1 MSLAYRTGTIAVPNG
16 GTTVTGTLTAWVNQA
31 KQGDVTLLP
40 DGNLYEVAATPTVN
54 TTLTIVEPY
63 AGATVASGGAYAIY
77 RFSDGW
83 RPTAE
88 INIRLG
94 TLLDRF
100 ESTTGFIL
108 NGTGVPSDALGED
121 GDLFIRTD
129 VPSLYSKESG
139 TWSFAASL
147 GGDPGPAGS
156 SYAATSTTS
165 RTLDTGSMTVTTQTG
180 LAYVAGTRVRL
191 SSAASPTTHY
201 MEGVVTAYDTGT
213 GSLTFTSDLFA
224 GSGSRAD
231 WNLSLAGD
239 RGTQGATGAGYAAT
253 STTSLLIGTG
263 TKSFT
268 TQTGLGY
275 TAGQRARASS
285 AANTANFMEGR
296 VASYS
301 GGTLTLT
308 VDVVGGSGT
317 LGDWSINVAGSQG
330 IQGIQGDDGIQGIQ
344 GVTGASYAA
353 TSTTSLAI
361 GTGAKASTTQTG
373 LAYVSGSRVRM
384 ASAANTSNYMEGICT
399 AYNSGT
405 GAITIDV
412 EIVGGSGTY
421 ADWNFSLAGNKGDAG
436 DGFSFEDDYNAGT
449 TYSLRDVVLDQN
461 STWIYI
467 NVTPGSGNAPPTLPT
482 AVNAYWKALAVRGA
496 DGYGAVNTV
505 NGIPSV
511 AGNVEINASDIA
523 IESLTPV
530 GYTPAGLSIEQHLS
544 GISTALLTSGI
555 NANYLVNAEG
565 LFNTNPATSAAD
577 TADIVDHWR
586 ALTQSNAISFSVL
599 SDVADGVPKMIR
611 LSQANASAQRMG
623 AAQTIE
629 AAAAKLLRGR
639 DVTLSGKVRLS
650 TSATVRFAVLAWT
663 GTADSTPAD
672 VIADWTNGTYTAGN
686 FFTSTTM
693 SLVAEGNLAVTANT
707 LTDISLSGSVPSGAN
722 NIIVLFWTSATVIQN
737 VTLDFRA
744 KLETGDVGTAWAPLD
759 PALEYARTDDL
770 ARRLL
775 MGTATGA
782 ALGLIT
788 NPFFDISQ
796 ENGTTAGDAASAYY
810 AADQWFAIESSD
822 AVLSVQNVVNPFS
835 STSGLRRLLNSIKA
849 TATTADASLGASQYV
864 LPASQTIE
872 GIFFKS
878 LGWGAAD
885 ARAIDIV
892 FIAQCSVTGTY
903 PVAVRNDAANR
914 SYVTTVSLTANTP
927 TVCLVTIPG
936 DTGGTW
942 QTGAV
947 TALQLWIGAASGTDY
962 HASSLNAWE
971 AANRV
976 SHSSCTNWAAS
987 GTPEFFQVG
996 YCQVFPAGVLPFTSA
1011 AQITGEALQILLN
1024 MRRPYDDE
1032 LRRCQRYCRPWGAD
1046 TKGIWTGSGTAPRL
1060 AEQNTVVMRIAPS
1073 ATLLSAT
1080 PTIEHWN
1087 IAGYVGSGSSVSANG
1102 SNIGSVDLTI
1112 SGFSSGVANGSPA
1125 FSANDIAFLSARM

>member
-1 MSLAYRTGTIAVPNG
+1 MSLAYRTGTIAVPNA
-16 GTTVTGTLTAWVNQA
+16 GTTVTGTLTAWINQV
-31 KQGDVTLLP
+31 KQGDLILLP
-40 DGNLYEVAATPTVN
+40 DGILYEVAANPTVN

-63 AGATVASGGAYAIY
+63 AGTTVASGGAYAVY

-88 INIRLG
+88 VNIRLG

-147 GGDPGPAGS
+147 GGDTGATGP

-165 RTLDTGSMTVTTQTG
+165 RTLGTGSMTVTTQTG

-263 TKSFT
+263 TKAFT

-317 LGDWSINVAGSQG
+317 LSDWSINVSGSQG

-482 AVNAYWKALAVRGA
+482 AVNAYWKALAVKGT
-496 DGYGAVNTV
+496 DGSGAVNSV
-505 NGIPSV
+505 NSQTGDVVLEAGDISV
-511 AGNVEINASDIA
+511 ALTPTAYTSASANVEGHLAGINDA
-523 IESLTPV
+523 IGAVTGQPFKPGGRLTLTTLTPV
-530 GYTPAGLSIEQHLS
+530 LA
-544 GISTALLTSGI
+544 
-555 NANYLVNAEG
+555 
-565 LFNTNPATSAAD
+565 AT
-577 TADIVDHWR
+577 T
-586 ALTQSNAISFSVL
+586 T
-599 SDVADGVPKMIR
+599 
-611 LSQANASAQRMG
+611 G
-623 AAQTIE
+623 AATVYYTLYEGNIVPLYNGTIFVPTVFTE
-629 AAAAKLLRGR
+629 MSNVLANSSVGKAGPAAAAVNSNYDLFVWDDAGTMRLTRGPAW
-639 DVTLSGKVRLS
+639 TSG
-650 TSATVRFAVLAWT
+650 TSRGTGAGTTERERVLGWYVNKYAITNGPAAQRGTYVGTIRTNSGAATV
-663 GTADSTPAD
+663 DM
-672 VIADWTNGTYTAGN
+672 N
-686 FFTSTTM
+686 F
-693 SLVAEGNLAVTANT
+693 GG
-707 LTDISLSGSVPSGAN
+707 ISA
-722 NIIVLFWTSATVIQN
+722 
-737 VTLDFRA
+737 
-744 KLETGDVGTAWAPLD
+744 
-759 PALEYARTDDL
+759 
-770 ARRLL
+770 
-775 MGTATGA
+775 
-782 ALGLIT
+782 
-788 NPFFDISQ
+788 
-796 ENGTTAGDAASAYY
+796 
-810 AADQWFAIESSD
+810 
-822 AVLSVQNVVNPFS
+822 
-835 STSGLRRLLNSIKA
+835 
-849 TATTADASLGASQYV
+849 
-864 LPASQTIE
+864 
-872 GIFFKS
+872 
-878 LGWGAAD
+878 
-885 ARAIDIV
+885 
-892 FIAQCSVTGTY
+892 
-903 PVAVRNDAANR
+903 
-914 SYVTTVSLTANTP
+914 
-927 TVCLVTIPG
+927 
-936 DTGGTW
+936 GGT
-942 QTGAV
+942 
-947 TALQLWIGAASGTDY
+947 
-962 HASSLNAWE
+962 E
-971 AANRV
+971 AKFNVWNMYNRV
-976 SHSSCTNWAAS
+976 SAAFAVGDSTNS
-987 GTPEFFQVG
+987 
-996 YCQVFPAGVLPFTSA
+996 
-1011 AQITGEALQILLN
+1011 
-1024 MRRPYDDE
+1024 
-1032 LRRCQRYCRPWGAD
+1032 
-1046 TKGIWTGSGTAPRL
+1046 WTYS
-1060 AEQNTVVMRIAPS
+1060 S
-1073 ATLLSAT
+1073 ATFRA
-1080 PTIEHWN
+1080 
-1087 IAGYVGSGSSVSANG
+1087 ANG
-1102 SNIGSVDLTI
+1102 SNTMRVSFVTGEADSALAAIYNAPCLP
-1112 SGFSSGVANGSPA
+1112 SSSTNAAAGVALDSTSVASKTGVAGGTAVSAATAFYNGQPVLGSHYLQA
-1125 FSANDIAFLSARM
+1125 VEASTVNTYAVTFYGDAGSATIQNSLAGSMLV